1 MASSP
6 LSSSPTLASSSQRPQ
21 SQLDLSSL
29 PPVFVLP
36 THLTVDDLHELEDKL
51 AEHGARMTYD
61 IREAKIV
68 IGKVGTKRRAQL
80 ELRSR
85 KLFTREATPA
95 NTESS
100 ILDPEPRGP
109 PQKRRKI
116 EDHSSRGDSST
127 EDKAEAPPT
136 RPSRSAGSGRSS
148 PSAVVPSSAG
158 NGASAEL
165 FDSNQIRVIKM
176 DWIDNSSRTGK
187 LLPMKDYLVYEGKP
201 TEPPSATPPFQ
212 APYASKAPIVIP
224 ASPSSRGSNQ
234 TAKTGQSILDRAKA
248 DASSETSPKQRRAGF
263 KGSSSTRF
271 SNRRFASSSQPATWK
286 SRLLHKTTS
295 EHEGSSSNDG
305 KDLPPLPAWV
315 KQRKKY
321 ACERATPADPPNA
334 TFINQL
340 KQIRLAR
347 ALTGDEIGVRAYST
361 SIAALAA
368 YPYKLRSANE
378 VARLPGCD
386 GKIVGLWQE
395 WRDSHEEEGKRAL
408 AAVRAAESDPE
419 MKVLRLFH
427 GIWGVGATTA
437 RNFLLDLGWCEID
450 DVVEHGWSTLSRV
463 QQIGVKY
470 YNEFQEPVPHSE
482 VESIA
487 ATIRTHAMRLRGEGV
502 EIALVGGYRRGKT
515 DPGDVDIIVSHRQLE
530 CTQDLVTD
538 LIEGLEEE
546 GWITHTLLLSTANS
560 TRGQATLP
568 FINTGSAAGGFD
580 SLDKALVVWQD
591 PQWDTREADLARNP
605 KAKNPNPHRRVDII
619 VSPWRTMGCA
629 VLGWTGDTTFE
640 RDLRRYV
647 KNEKNW
653 KFDSSGLRDR
663 LTGQVLLLEGPDG
676 IEGSWVDAEKKVF
689 DALGLEWREPWERCT
704 G

>member
-6 LSSSPTLASSSQRPQ
+6 LSSSPTLTSSLQRPQ

-29 PPVFVLP
+29 PPIFVLP

-51 AEHGARMTYD
+51 AKHGARMTYD

-95 NTESS
+95 NNESS

-116 EDHSSRGDSST
+116 EDHSNRGDSST
-127 EDKAEAPPT
+127 EDEAEAPPT

-148 PSAVVPSSAG
+148 PSALVPSSAG

-165 FDSNQIRVIKM
+165 FDSNRIKVIKM

-201 TEPPSATPPFQ
+201 TEPPSATLPFQ
-212 APYASKAPIVIP
+212 APHASKAPIVIP
-224 ASPSSRGSNQ
+224 ASPSSRSSNQ

-263 KGSSSTRF
+263 KGSSSTHF
-271 SNRRFASSSQPATWK
+271 SNRSFASSSQPATWK

-295 EHEGSSSNDG
+295 ENEGSSSNDG

-334 TFINQL
+334 TFVNQL

-368 YPYKLRSANE
+368 YPYKLRSASE
-378 VARLPGCD
+378 VTRLPGCD
-386 GKIVGLWQE
+386 GKIVGLWKE
-395 WRDSHEEEGKRAL
+395 WRDSHEEEGERAL
-408 AAVRAAESDPE
+408 AAVRDAESDPE

-437 RNFLLDLGWCEID
+437 RNFLLDRGWCEID

-487 ATIRTHAMRLRGEGV
+487 ATIRTHAMRLRGDGV

-515 DPGDVDIIVSHRQLE
+515 DPGDVDVIVSHRQLE
-530 CTQDLVTD
+530 CTQDLVTN
-538 LIEGLEEE
+538 LVESLEEE

-591 PQWDTREADLARNP
+591 PQWDTREADLAANP

-647 KNEKNW
+647 KNEKGW
-653 KFDSSGLRDR
+653 KFDSSGVRDR
-663 LTGQVLLLEGPDG
+663 LTGQVVLLEGPDG

>member
-1 MASSP
+1 MVSSP

-36 THLTVDDLHELEDKL
+36 THFSVDDLHECEDKL
-51 AEHGARMTYD
+51 AEYGARMTYD
-61 IREAKIV
+61 IQEAKIV

-85 KLFTREATPA
+85 KLFTKETTP
-95 NTESS
+95 TKPESS
-100 ILDPEPRGP
+100 TLNPQPREPP
-109 PQKRRKI
+109 LKRRKI
-116 EDHSSRGDSST
+116 DDHSDRDSST
-127 EDKAEAPPT
+127 EDEPEAQSTAHTKAPCSG
-136 RPSRSAGSGRSS
+136 PSSLSTLA
-148 PSAVVPSSAG
+148 PSSAG
-158 NGASAEL
+158 NGASADL
-165 FDSNQIRVIKM
+165 FDDNHVKVVRM
-176 DWIDNSSRTGK
+176 DWIDDSSRTGK
-187 LLPMKDYLVYEGKP
+187 LLPLKDYLVYEGEP
-201 TEPPSATPPFQ
+201 TDPPPATPPFK
-212 APYASKAPIVIP
+212 ATLASKAPIVIP
-224 ASPSSRGSNQ
+224 ASPSSRASNLA
-234 TAKTGQSILDRAKA
+234 AKTGQSILERAKA
-248 DASSETSPKQRRAGF
+248 DASNETSPKQRRAGF
-263 KGSSSTRF
+263 KGSGSTHF
-271 SNRRFASSSQPATWK
+271 SNRSFTSSTQPATSK
-286 SRLLHKTTS
+286 SKLLQKTTS
-295 EHEGSSSNDG
+295 EQEGSSSNDG
-305 KDLPPLPAWV
+305 KDLPPPPAWV

-334 TFINQL
+334 AFINQL

-368 YPYKLRSANE
+368 YPYKLRSPNE
-378 VARLPGCD
+378 VTRLPGCD
-386 GKIVGLWQE
+386 GKISGLWKE
-395 WRDSHEEEGKRAL
+395 WRDSHEEEGERTL
-408 AAVRAAESDPE
+408 AAVQDAKSDPE

-437 RNFLLDLGWCEID
+437 RNFLLDRGWCEID
-450 DVVEHGWSTLSRV
+450 DVIEHGWSTLSRV

-470 YNEFQEPVPHSE
+470 YDEFQEPVPHPE

-487 ATIRTHAMRLRGEGV
+487 ATVRRHAVRLRGEGV
-502 EIALVGGYRRGKT
+502 EIALVGGYRRGKA
-515 DPGDVDIIVSHRQLE
+515 DPGDVDVLVSHRQLE

-538 LIEGLEEE
+538 LVASLEEE

-560 TRGQATLP
+560 TRGQVTLP

-591 PQWDTREADLARNP
+591 PQWETRETDLAANP

-647 KNEKNW
+647 KNEKGW
-653 KFDSSGLRDR
+653 KFDSSGVRDR
-663 LTGQVLLLEGPDG
+663 QTGQVVLLEGPDG
-676 IEGSWVDAEKKVF
+676 VEGSWADAERKVF
-689 DALGLEWREPWERCT
+689 EALGLEWREPWERCT